1 MVSGG
6 GGGGDGPVGRRGV
19 CSSSSRHFASFLPAI
34 SRSFLRH
41 FLPFSS
47 RHFVLPAR
55 EETIKAKEDGGL
67 NVVMLIIESCRAALT
82 SG

>member
-6 GGGGDGPVGRRGV
+6 GGGDGRVGRRGV
-19 CSSSSRHFASFLPAI
+19 CSSSSRHFHIDLPAK
-34 SRSFLRH
+34 SNSTL
-41 FLPFSS
+41 SG
-47 RHFVLPAR
+47 